1 MEIQMD
7 YDKLLEMDNES
18 VFEMISKN
26 NSDLGLYNM
35 SLDWR
40 NNKEFILKLKGMYGD
55 LIVYWN

>member
-1 MEIQMD
+1 MDIQMD

-26 NSDLGLYNM
+26 NSDLDLYDM

-40 NNKEFILKLKGMYGD
+40 NNKKFILKLKGMYGD
-55 LIVYWN
+55 LIIHWN